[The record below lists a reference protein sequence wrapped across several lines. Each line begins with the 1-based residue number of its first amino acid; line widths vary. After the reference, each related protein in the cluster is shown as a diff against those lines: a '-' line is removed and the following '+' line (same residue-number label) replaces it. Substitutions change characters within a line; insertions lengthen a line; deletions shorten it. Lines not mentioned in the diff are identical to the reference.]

1 MEELLGWGVVANIV
15 QERLAGPDLEVRRGL
30 KHFAGGAKV
39 WVSLPFCGD
48 GGERLYV
55 VGRHRGSHRYIRI
68 IIESRHL
75 EHARAKAIYSPTVH
89 RLLSESGDQM
99 VFDSEER
106 AAGWAADLN
115 ARGIEAEFDDRRWHW
130 VPNPPPME
138 VEFEG
143 RTYYL
148 AHFNHRRARYS
159 SLLPPHEP

>member
-1 MEELLGWGVVANIV
+1 MDELLGWGVVANVV

-30 KHFAGGAKV
+30 KHFAAGAKV

-89 RLLSESGDQM
+89 RLLGRM
-99 VFDSEER
+99 LFDSEQS
-106 AAGWAADLN
+106 AAEWATNLN
-115 ARGIEAEFDDRRWHW
+115 SRGIEADFDGRRWRW
-130 VPNPPPME
+130 VPDPPPME
-138 VEFEG
+138 VEFDG
-143 RTYYL
+143 TTYYL

-159 SLLPPHEP
+159 SLPPPTEP